1 MKKLFLSLF
10 IVFALIF
17 SCCTVGFAAFPA
29 DDNVAE
35 PLQTSSIVTSVSR
48 ESRTS
53 GYCTVIA
60 NFPYEVDSY
69 RVTTYLQKLDNGSW
83 THDTTNPE
91 FSHYR
96 KGEKSIGTL
105 FDADYQFLKSGTTYR
120 VKVVSKTVV
129 DDVTYTATSYSKAF

>member
-10 IVFALIF
+10 IVFALVF
-17 SCCTVGFAAFPA
+17 SCCTAGFAALPS
-29 DDNVAE
+29 DDNVAM
-35 PLQTSSIVTSVSR
+35 PLETCSISTSVNR
-48 ESRTS
+48 ESRTT
-53 GYCTVIA
+53 GGCTVIA

-69 RVTTYLQKLDNGSW
+69 RVTTCLQKLDNGSW

-91 FSHYR
+91 FSHYN

-105 FDADYQFLKSGTTYR
+105 FDIHYHYLKSGTTYR
-120 VKVVSKTVV
+120 IKVVSKTVV